1 MWPSWAKGGAQQLIQ
16 LLDRNLEPPLR
27 RVWWS
32 HGNQNYGFGM
42 VWEFGIVFWLVVWN
56 MNFIFPYTGN
66 SHPNWLS
73 YFSEGLKPPTCIVW
87 EGFSIQY
94 ISSTVSCGCGCTS
107 LRLHGQFFTWLESW
121 LDFGQFLSSWQRLCI
136 ISGARNRGP
145 LRGPGS
151 WPVWLMFL
159 PATKLQ
165 TAEPRHP
172 KLEEF
177 LETLETLMRL
187 LGQAWPK
194 YIWRNMWKEGRFFLK
209 APKGR
214 HIQTCIPTA
223 YVLEYSVKGPTSE
236 PFLGW
241 LSGWWF
247 HGLILFWSF
256 PTTQGYSPNTYFC
269 WPQSTLRKG
278 FLSEESL
285 DHDDWDN
292 HPPLYLIL
300 EGETAN
306 KL

>member
-1 MWPSWAKGGAQQLIQ
+1 MTGLADVFARHQAANSRAKASKARRISRDFRDIDAASWPSMAKI
-16 LLDRNLEPPLR
+16 
-27 RVWWS
+27 
-32 HGNQNYGFGM
+32 Y
-42 VWEFGIVFWLVVWN
+42 
-56 MNFIFPYTGN
+56 
-66 SHPNWLS
+66 
-73 YFSEGLKPPTCIVW
+73 LKEHV
-87 EGFSIQY
+87 
-94 ISSTVSCGCGCTS
+94 
-107 LRLHGQFFTWLESW
+107 
-121 LDFGQFLSSWQRLCI
+121 
-136 ISGARNRGP
+136 
-145 LRGPGS
+145 
-151 WPVWLMFL
+151 
-159 PATKLQ
+159 
-165 TAEPRHP
+165 
-172 KLEEF
+172 
-177 LETLETLMRL
+177 
-187 LGQAWPK
+187 
-194 YIWRNMWKEGRFFLK
+194 EGRPFFLK